1 MPPYQVTPTKIGF
14 HKLFNSQ
21 KKKWSQ
27 NYLGFMTVV
36 LLGKNHS
43 TMHHFPGLTISSKAP
58 SGNFPVLTGW
68 DWRYAVS
75 RKLTNGL
82 GRLLA
87 RWYIISSFHRFQHFH
102 TYHIPT
108 INLMDTWFSPIIDLS
123 SNLHTWSWSGS
134 ETAMRL
140 GCVGLQCIENA
151 SYLEAMKNRIL
162 WLYGCHDENISHKK
176 R

>member
-68 DWRYAVS
+68 DWRCAVS

-87 RWYIISSFHRFQHFH
+87 RWYIISSCHRFQHFH
-102 TYHIPT
+102 TYPNNQSHGYMIFTHYRFIFQPPYM
-108 INLMDTWFSPIIDLS
+108 IKKRLRN
-123 SNLHTWSWSGS
+123 SNAIGLCWI
-134 ETAMRL
+134 AMYWKCFVSRSHEK
-140 GCVGLQCIENA
+140 QNPMA
-151 SYLEAMKNRIL
+151 L
-162 WLYGCHDENISHKK
+162 WLPRWKYQP
-176 R
+176 